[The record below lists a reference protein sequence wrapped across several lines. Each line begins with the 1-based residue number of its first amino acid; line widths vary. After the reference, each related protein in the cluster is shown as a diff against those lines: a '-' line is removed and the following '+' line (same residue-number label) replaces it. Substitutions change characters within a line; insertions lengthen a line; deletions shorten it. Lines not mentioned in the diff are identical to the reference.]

1 MIMKVHG
8 GGYLM
13 EGSGL
18 SVVFVRV
25 LECMDYVSDRLICL
39 YSEDGVV
46 VARLYEDDRGFKAR
60 IKELKSVGLLE

>member
-13 EGSGL
+13 EVSGL
-18 SVVFVRV
+18 SVFFVRV